1 MPSSEALSISMDEM
15 LPVLYRGEYDKWRI
29 QFLDF
34 IDKNDLGDYIRLS
47 LKEGKMETPTDI
59 CYYMGENGRTE
70 HLVYTIPFKDY
81 TDEQRKRF
89 EADKLS
95 KAFIL
100 QGISEE
106 ISKEISISL
115 DSKKA
120 TRKQLW
126 EHLEKIMTG
135 PKMSSRVKF
144 LETENSELKRQ
155 ISDLEVQIVQIQQAA
170 SVESSEDQIEHLKD
184 KNAELQKQIS
194 DLEQKHAQDKSEFEK
209 LFTKKFSDFSR
220 KCANE
225 KKEVELKCI
234 KLSQQVSDFQKVIIL
249 EREKFAKEKK
259 AIEQKNV
266 GIFKEISGQRNNAE
280 KGFEEERSLF
290 ETEIKKLTA
299 KLSELSEK
307 ALKEQKTKSEFT
319 KKIDLLV

>member
-15 LPVLYRGEYDKWRI
+15 PPVLYRGEYDQWRI

-34 IDKNDLGDYIRLS
+34 IDKLNLGDYIRLS
-47 LKEGKMETPTDI
+47 LREGRMKSSTNI
-59 CYYMGENGRTE
+59 CYFMGENRRTE
-70 HLVYTIPFKDY
+70 HEIYSIPFQEY
-81 TDEQRKRF
+81 TDKQRKRF
-89 EADKLS
+89 EADKLT

-106 ISKEISISL
+106 ISKEIPVSL
-115 DSKKA
+115 DGKKP
-120 TRKQLW
+120 TGKQLW
-126 EHLEKIMTG
+126 KHLEKIMTG

-155 ISDLEVQIVQIQQAA
+155 ISDLEVQIVQIQQVA
-170 SVESSEDQIEHLKD
+170 SVESSEEQIEHLKD
-184 KNAELQKQIS
+184 TNAELQKQIS
-194 DLEQKHAQDKSEFEK
+194 DLEQKHAQGKSEFK
-209 LFTKKFSDFSR
+209 KSFAKKFSDFSR
-220 KCANE
+220 KCADE

-249 EREKFAKEKK
+249 EREKFEKEKK

-266 GIFKEISGQRNNAE
+266 GFFKEIYGQRNDAE
-280 KGFEEERSLF
+280 KGFEEERSMF
-290 ETEIKKLTA
+290 ETEIKGLTS

-307 ALKEQKTKSEFT
+307 ALKE
-319 KKIDLLV
+319 

>member
-15 LPVLYRGEYDKWRI
+15 PPVLYRGEYDKWRI
-29 QFLDF
+29 HFLDF
-34 IDKNDLGDYIRLS
+34 IDKHDLGDYIRLS
-47 LKEGKMETPTDI
+47 QREGKMETPTDI

-106 ISKEISISL
+106 ISKEISVSL

-120 TRKQLW
+120 TGKQLW

-135 PKMSSRVKF
+135 TKMSSRVKF

-155 ISDLEVQIVQIQQAA
+155 ISDLEVRIFQIQQAA
-170 SVESSEDQIEHLKD
+170 SVESSEEQIEHQKD
-184 KNAELQKQIS
+184 TNAELQKQIS
-194 DLEQKHAQDKSEFEK
+194 DLEQKHAQDKSEVEK
-209 LFTKKFSDFSR
+209 SFAKKFSEFSR
-220 KCANE
+220 KCADE
-225 KKEVELKCI
+225 KKEVKLKCI
-234 KLSQQVSDFQKVIIL
+234 KLSQQVSEFQKKYL
-249 EREKFAKEKK
+249 AKETMLRRDLKK
-259 AIEQKNV
+259 
-266 GIFKEISGQRNNAE
+266 KEACLRLRS
-280 KGFEEERSLF
+280 KG
-290 ETEIKKLTA
+290 
-299 KLSELSEK
+299 
-307 ALKEQKTKSEFT
+307 
-319 KKIDLLV
+319 LLPSYLNYLRRH